1 MLKKISVSE
10 NIIDRRTMSRLMK
23 IEEDGSATLYLAR
36 SKSDTMQ
43 NDGYSVLTPVNR
55 PEAKVTTPIMKLDGH
70 NKIEQLYRGAWVG
83 DTNADRMDYDDI
95 TYFHPTGLQDFLNLL
110 SMTSWFDADD
120 EYGTALKTDGDIDG
134 HDVIVNLQVD
144 SREVKSVD
152 YLMKYE
158 ADISMYKLYRIEKIN
173 F

>member
-1 MLKKISVSE
+1 MKKISVSE
-10 NIIDRRTMSRLMK
+10 NIIDRRTMSRLMR
-23 IEEDGSATLYLAR
+23 IEEDCSTTLYLAR
-36 SKSDTMQ
+36 SKTDTMDH
-43 NDGYSVLTPVNR
+43 DGYSVLTPVNR

-110 SMTSWFDADD
+110 SMTSWFADD
-120 EYGTALKTDGDIDG
+120 DECGPALKTDGDIEGYDI
-134 HDVIVNLQVD
+134 IVNVKVD
-144 SREVKSVD
+144 GRDVKSVD